1 MCRYFGTFRV
11 AQSLERPRRT
21 RSLCFVWGFFSF
33 FGRFFFRLG
42 VATASPRGRRAPKL
56 PFGIRLS
63 PSRGHRVASR
73 FLWCFTGFY
82 RVLPGFTGL
91 RWVSPCFTGFQL
103 KFIGS
108 YWVSKGFSWFLLVF
122 TGLYWVSTGFYWVS
136 LHLLGFNRV
145 LQDFTVFFCILLG
158 FTKFQPGLTGL
169 NLVRLFFGLRFHWV
183 SWANVFFSLLS
194 CIGSN

>member
-1 MCRYFGTFRV
+1 MRSRWSGQEGRDLCVSFGVFF
-11 AQSLERPRRT
+11 SLLRPFFFSPRR
-21 RSLCFVWGFFSF
+21 RH
-33 FGRFFFRLG
+33 G
-42 VATASPRGRRAPKL
+42 VATGTPSAKVALRNSAEVALREVTVLLVAFFGVL
-56 PFGIRLS
+56 PG
-63 PSRGHRVASR
+63 
-73 FLWCFTGFY
+73 FTGF
-82 RVLPGFTGL
+82 LPGFTGL

-183 SWANVFFSLLS
+183 SWANVFFLVY
-194 CIGSN
+194 